1 MDYMSFNL
9 TYKCDPVC
17 MCVCVCVCVC
27 MYVWLFLHIVYMYTY
42 KAGNQFPLSELQGFL
57 CNYLII

>member
-17 MCVCVCVCVC
+17 VCVCVCVC
-27 MYVWLFLHIVYMYTY
+27 ACMCDFLLLHIVYICIHT
-42 KAGNQFPLSELQGFL
+42 KEGINFPYEVNCKGF
-57 CNYLII
+57 YVII